1 MSRPGCVA
9 SSSLPVGREAAEACL
24 AAGGTAIDAAL
35 AGYFAVAGAISW
47 ALLAPV
53 SIVMAGSGTGTRF
66 VDGRCRQPGKGIDK
80 PVRYADESKVP
91 PAVRAAVP
99 GSISAITIGA
109 APFARETT
117 VALASYGIQVAL
129 KEGATARAELI
140 ERVGQAKAWA
150 LLDRGFLAEMNER
163 VPRFEG
169 ALLGQLDLEEVPAEV
184 LAGQPAANGPFS
196 MARPPW
202 ADDPA
207 MAGVEEG
214 QRLFVLAA
222 DNWGGLAGLVIE
234 GAKHAISLFG
244 GEVDLPGLAV
254 PLLKGVPRPKP
265 GATLPMSAP
274 IGILF
279 DGELPVS
286 IAVSTRRR
294 LDLDHLDEALHEWG
308 TSQVSRAHDV
318 VVVQA
323 PPRREPEPA
332 PEIKLG

>member
-1 MSRPGCVA
+1 VA
-9 SSSLPVGREAAEACL
+9 SSSLPVGLEAAQACL
-24 AAGGTAIDAAL
+24 DAGGTAIDAAL

-53 SIVMAGSGTGTRF
+53 TIAMAGSGTGTRF

-80 PVRYADESKVP
+80 PVRFADDSKVP

-99 GSISAITIGA
+99 GSVSAITIGA
-109 APFARETT
+109 VPFARETT
-117 VALASYGIQVAL
+117 VALASYGVQVAL
-129 KEGATARAELI
+129 KQGANRRAELL

-169 ALLGQLDLEEVPAEV
+169 ALLGELDLEEIPAEV
-184 LAGQPAANGPFS
+184 VAGRPAPEGPFS
-196 MARPPW
+196 MAKPHW

-222 DNWGGLAGLVIE
+222 DNWGGLAGVVIE
-234 GAKHAISLFG
+234 GARHSVSLFG
-244 GEVDLPGLAV
+244 GEVDIPGLAV
-254 PLLKGVPRPKP
+254 PLLKGVPRPVP
-265 GATLPMSAP
+265 GTILPMSVP
-274 IGILF
+274 LGILF

-286 IAVSTRRR
+286 IAASSRRR
-294 LDLDHLDEALHEWG
+294 LDLEHLDEALHTWG
-308 TSQVSRAHDV
+308 TSQVSRAHDI

-323 PPRREPEPA
+323 PPRPELEPTQA
-332 PEIKLG
+332 IKLG

>member
-1 MSRPGCVA
+1 VSRPGCAA
-9 SSSLPVGREAAEACL
+9 SSSLPVGHDAAQACL
-24 AAGGTAIDAAL
+24 DAGGTAIDAAL
-35 AGYFAVAGAISW
+35 AGYFAISGAISW

-53 SIVMAGSGTGTRF
+53 TVAMAGSGTGLRF

-80 PVRYADESKVP
+80 PVRYADDSKVP

-169 ALLGQLDLEEVPAEV
+169 ALLGELDLAEVPADV
-184 LAGQPAANGPFS
+184 IAGQPVAEGPFS
-196 MARPPW
+196 MAKAPW

-222 DNWGGLAGLVIE
+222 DNWGGLAGVLIE
-234 GAKHAISLFG
+234 GARHTVSLFG

-274 IGILF
+274 LGILF

-286 IAVSTRRR
+286 IATSSRRR
-294 LDLDHLDEALHEWG
+294 LDLEHLDEALHDWG
-308 TSQVSRAHDV
+308 TSQVSRAHEI

-323 PPRREPEPA
+323 PPRRELEPVQQ
-332 PEIKLG
+332 IKLG